1 MLQYSKP
8 LLAGTFALLAG
19 TAVWAAGNG
28 VAGAHG
34 SRCEIVESAN
44 GSMTVLQGRIEGEAG
59 ARGSYRM
66 TVESSGGSG
75 STNVSQGGDFTV
87 EKDGTAT
94 LGKVTL
100 GNSGATYDARLK
112 VKLDGQSFDCTGR
125 FSDRI

>member
-28 VAGAHG
+28 VDGEG
-34 SRCEIVESAN
+34 PRCEIVESAN

-59 ARGSYRM
+59 ASGSYRM

-75 STNVSQGGDFTV
+75 STNVSQGGDFTL

-112 VKLDGQSFDCTGR
+112 VKLDGRSFDCTGR